1 MDTFV
6 LLKFLGQ
13 LALPPASLALG
24 LIVAGVLAVLGLR
37 RLSRLVVVLAIAEL
51 LVLSLPPVA
60 DALMMP
66 LQEEARAAAK
76 AAPACCYDAIV
87 VLGGGISPAAP
98 PYIPE
103 PDLND
108 SADRIWQAA
117 RLFHRGAAPRIIVSG
132 GNPRAEAGGAAV
144 MSEAQAMRIFLL
156 DLGVPGGAIV
166 IEDGSLNTIQN
177 IRGVRELVKGGRVA
191 LVTSASHMPRAL
203 RLARTAGLDV
213 AAFPTDWLAPAEIR
227 ASWENWLPS
236 LNALSMSSGALWEIM
251 AKTFDRRGASL
262 AP

>member
-6 LLKFLGQ
+6 PLKFLGQ

-24 LIVAGVLAVLGLR
+24 LIVAGVLAVSGLR
-37 RLSRLVVVLAIAEL
+37 RLSRLVVVLAVAQL
-51 LVLSLPPVA
+51 LVLSLQPVA
-60 DALMMP
+60 DALMSP
-66 LQEEARAAAK
+66 LQEEARTAAK

-87 VLGGGISPAAP
+87 VLGGGIAPAAP

-108 SADRIWQAA
+108 SADRIWQGA
-117 RLFHRGAAPRIIVSG
+117 RLYHRGVAPCIVVSG
-132 GNPRAEAGGAAV
+132 GNPRAAAGGAAV
-144 MSEAQAMRIFLL
+144 MSEAEAMRIFLL
-156 DLGVPGGAIV
+156 DLGVPAAAIV
-166 IEDGSLNTIQN
+166 VEDGSLNTIQN

-213 AAFPTDWLAPAEIR
+213 AAFPTDWIPPAEVR
-227 ASWENWLPS
+227 ASWENWLPN
-236 LNALSMSSGALWEIM
+236 LGALSMSTGALWELM
-251 AKTFDRRGASL
+251 ARTFDRRGASL
-262 AP
+262 SP

>member
-24 LIVAGVLAVLGLR
+24 VVVAGVLAVLGLR
-37 RLSRLVVVLAIAEL
+37 RLARSVVVLAVAEL

-60 DALMMP
+60 DALMRP
-66 LQEEARAAAK
+66 LDDEARAAAQ

-87 VLGGGISPAAP
+87 VLGGGIAPAAP

-108 SADRIWQAA
+108 SADRIWQGA
-117 RLFHRGAAPRIIVSG
+117 RLYHRGVAPRIIVSG
-132 GNPRAEAGGAAV
+132 GNPRAEAGGTAV
-144 MSEAQAMRIFLL
+144 MSEAEAMRLFLL
-156 DLGVPGGAIV
+156 DLGVPAAAIV
-166 IEDGSLNTIQN
+166 IEDRSLNTIQN

-191 LVTSASHMPRAL
+191 LVTSAIHMPRAL

-213 AAFPTDWLAPAEIR
+213 AAFPTDWLAPPEVR
-227 ASWENWLPS
+227 ASWENWLPN
-236 LNALSMSSGALWEIM
+236 LGALSMSSGALWEIM
-251 AKTFDRRGASL
+251 ANTFDRRGASL

>member
-24 LIVAGVLAVLGLR
+24 LVVAGALALLGLR
-37 RLSRLVVVLAIAEL
+37 RLAKLAAVLAIAQL

-60 DALMMP
+60 DALMKP
-66 LQEEARAAAK
+66 LQDEARAAAK
-76 AAPACCYDAIV
+76 VAPACCYDAIV
-87 VLGGGISPAAP
+87 VLGGGIAPAAP
-98 PYIPE
+98 PYTPE

-117 RLFHRGAAPRIIVSG
+117 RLFHRGVAPRIIVSG
-132 GNPRAEAGGAAV
+132 GGPQARPGDPKV
-144 MSEAQAMRIFLL
+144 MSEAEAMRIFLL
-156 DLGVPGGAIV
+156 DLGVPSEAIV
-166 IEDGSLNTIQN
+166 LEDRSLNTIQN
-177 IRGVRELVKGGRVA
+177 IRGVRELVKGGRTA
-191 LVTSASHMPRAL
+191 LVTSASHVPRAL
-203 RLARTAGLDV
+203 RLARTAGLNV
-213 AAFPTDWLAPAEIR
+213 EVFPTDWVPPAEVR

-236 LNALSMSSGALWEIM
+236 LGALQMSSAALWEIM
-251 AKTFDRRGASL
+251 ANAFDRRGASL